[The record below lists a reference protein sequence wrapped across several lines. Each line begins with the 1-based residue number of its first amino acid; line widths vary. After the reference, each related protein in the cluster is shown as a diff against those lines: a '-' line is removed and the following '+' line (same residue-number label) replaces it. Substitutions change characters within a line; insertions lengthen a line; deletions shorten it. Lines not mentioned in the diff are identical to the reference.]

1 MSSKIQNLNWE
12 KPFGALKWQKYY
24 YRNYMYQYGL
34 PTENG
39 SFDENIQSKSILTNL
54 SDGQ

>member
-1 MSSKIQNLNWE
+1 
-12 KPFGALKWQKYY
+12 
-24 YRNYMYQYGL
+24 MYQYGL

>member
-1 MSSKIQNLNWE
+1 
-12 KPFGALKWQKYY
+12 
-24 YRNYMYQYGL
+24 MYQYGL
-34 PTENG
+34 PTESG